1 MKEKDIIS
9 KPVTKNI
16 TSYDPIGDEH
26 KYLTKTWKWTEK
38 NQSADDYHFE
48 LELTGFRNLY
58 RLEIKSKSGSY
69 SSSQTWTRKPMSKMS
84 HLFGSTILSF
94 DFTEAVK
101 NNLDRM
107 IETCKFDISGSILN
121 KEFLED
127 FPKEDIRDFF
137 LDLKDLLETEIKI
150 EFNSTNLK
158 EDSDGKIKIVEP
170 FWKIVLPYQK
180 EKLNQIKEEIQS
192 LKRIESIG
200 LKMSFQS
207 VVKNSNELLEFKL
220 SRKSSD

>member
-1 MKEKDIIS
+1 
-9 KPVTKNI
+9 
-16 TSYDPIGDEH
+16 
-26 KYLTKTWKWTEK
+26 
-38 NQSADDYHFE
+38 
-48 LELTGFRNLY
+48 
-58 RLEIKSKSGSY
+58 
-69 SSSQTWTRKPMSKMS
+69 MSKMS

-107 IETCKFDISGSILN
+107 IEKCKFDISGSILN

-150 EFNSTNLK
+150 EFNSANLK

-180 EKLNQIKEEIQS
+180 EKLNQIKEELQS
-192 LKRIESIG
+192 LKRIKSIG

-220 SRKSSD
+220 SRK